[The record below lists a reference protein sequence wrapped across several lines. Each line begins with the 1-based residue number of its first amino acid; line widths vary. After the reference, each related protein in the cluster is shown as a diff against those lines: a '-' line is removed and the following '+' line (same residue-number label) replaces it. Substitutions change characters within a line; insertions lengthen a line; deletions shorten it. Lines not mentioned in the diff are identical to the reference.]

1 MSDTKFLTA
10 DEVAERYRGEI
21 SVGTLRNWRAQ
32 RVGPPF
38 IKIGKSVLYPVQALD
53 EWDKENL
60 VICRASRK
68 LRVAD
73 RELG

>member
-1 MSDTKFLTA
+1 MADTKFLTA

-38 IKIGKSVLYPVQALD
+38 IKIRKSVLYPVEGLD
-53 EWDKENL
+53 EWDKKSCDLPSFTESQ
-60 VICRASRK
+60 C
-68 LRVAD
+68 
-73 RELG
+73 G